1 MTQLLP
7 LALVVTP
14 NIAEASLLSG
24 ITVTSPGTARDA
36 AMKIAELGPAT
47 VVVKG
52 GHLSGEDA
60 TDVVFHA
67 GRFTEVK
74 AVRVPVGPIHGAGC
88 TFASAI
94 ASGLALGDKVPAAI
108 ERAKEYV
115 TGAIEGALRIGQGA
129 VVLDH
134 FWQSRQRA
142 L

>member
-1 MTQLLP
+1 
-7 LALVVTP
+7 
-14 NIAEASLLSG
+14 
-24 ITVTSPGTARDA
+24 
-36 AMKIAELGPAT
+36 
-47 VVVKG
+47 
-52 GHLSGEDA
+52 
-60 TDVVFHA
+60 
-67 GRFTEVK
+67 VK